1 MPFWL
6 TWFFIG
12 SLITGGAAAFHNNN
26 STTADTNPSQQY
38 TQYTQEFHQQGDR
51 AD

>member
-12 SLITGGAAAFHNNN
+12 TLITGGAAALHNNN
-26 STTADTNPSQQY
+26 STTTADTNPSQPPQY
-38 TQYTQEFHQQGDR
+38 TQYFDKGDK
-51 AD
+51 AN

>member
-12 SLITGGAAAFHNNN
+12 TLVTGGAAALHNSNPT
-26 STTADTNPSQQY
+26 TTAGTNPPPQY
-38 TQYTQEFHQQGDR
+38 TQDFQQQNDKN
-51 AD
+51 